1 LEWLLDLPPGGER
14 NKTMIRIN
22 LLKPEAKELPAE
34 EARRE
39 IRPPKMSLIY
49 LLVVF
54 AAAALFFYQRSAFNK
69 EGGLL
74 EDAQAEKNKLSA
86 VLGKLEEAQELKGLF
101 ERKISLINQIKPRQQ
116 VAVRIMD
123 ELSKHIPF
131 YVWLSEATYD
141 KQKIHIKG
149 RALSNNLIADYIYSL
164 ETSPYFFNVNLLSS
178 TQRTTRDNR
187 YLEFALNATYV
198 APPAAESL
206 SGEDL
211 SEVVK

>member
-1 LEWLLDLPPGGER
+1 
-14 NKTMIRIN
+14 
-22 LLKPEAKELPAE
+22 
-34 EARRE
+34 
-39 IRPPKMSLIY
+39 MSLIY

-74 EDAQAEKNKLSA
+74 EDAQAEKNKLSD
-86 VLGKLEEAQELKGLF
+86 VLGKLEEAQKLKSLF
-101 ERKISLINQIKPRQQ
+101 ERKINLINQIKPRQQ

-123 ELSKHIPF
+123 ELSKHIPY

-141 KQKIHIKG
+141 KQKVHIKG

-178 TQRTTRDNR
+178 TQRTSRDNQ
-187 YLEFALNATYV
+187 YLEFALNASFV
-198 APPAAESL
+198 LQPAAESL
-206 SGEDL
+206 SGEDV
-211 SEVVK
+211 SEVAK

>member
-1 LEWLLDLPPGGER
+1 
-14 NKTMIRIN
+14 MIRIN

-34 EARRE
+34 EVRRE
-39 IRPPKMSLIY
+39 IKPPKMSLIY

-69 EGGLL
+69 ENNLL
-74 EDAQAEKNKLSA
+74 EAAQVEKNKLSD
-86 VLGKLEEAQELKGLF
+86 VLGKLEEAQKLKSLF
-101 ERKISLINQIKPRQQ
+101 ERKINLINQLKPQQQ

-123 ELSKHIPF
+123 ELSKHIPY

-141 KQKIHIKG
+141 KQTVHVKG

-178 TQRTTRDNR
+178 TQKTVRDNQ
-187 YLEFALNATYV
+187 YLEFAINASYV
-198 APPAAESL
+198 LQPESESP
-206 SGEDL
+206 SGGDV
-211 SEVVK
+211 SEVSK

>member
-1 LEWLLDLPPGGER
+1 
-14 NKTMIRIN
+14 MIRIN

-34 EARRE
+34 DARRE
-39 IRPPKMSLIY
+39 IKPPKMSLIY

-74 EDAQAEKNKLSA
+74 EDALAEKNKLSD
-86 VLGKLEEAQELKGLF
+86 VLGKLEEAQKLKSLF
-101 ERKISLINQIKPRQQ
+101 ERKINLINQIKPRQQ

-123 ELSKHIPF
+123 ELSKHIPY

-141 KQKIHIKG
+141 KQNVHIKG
-149 RALSNNLIADYIYSL
+149 KALSNNLIADYIYSL

-178 TQRTTRDNR
+178 TQRTSRDNQ
-187 YLEFALNATYV
+187 YLEFALNVSYV
-198 APPAAESL
+198 VQPAAESPP
-206 SGEDL
+206 GEDV
-211 SEVVK
+211 SEVAK

>member
-1 LEWLLDLPPGGER
+1 
-14 NKTMIRIN
+14 MIRIN

-39 IRPPKMSLIY
+39 IKPPKMSLIY

-69 EGGLL
+69 ERGLL
-74 EDAQAEKNKLSA
+74 EEAQTEKNKLSD
-86 VLGKLEEAQELKGLF
+86 VLGKLEEAQELKSLF
-101 ERKISLINQIKPRQQ
+101 ERKINLINQIKPRQQ

-123 ELSKHIPF
+123 ELSKHIPY

-141 KQKIHIKG
+141 NQKVHIKG

-164 ETSPYFFNVNLLSS
+164 ETSPYFINVNLLSS
-178 TQRTTRDNR
+178 TQRTSRDNQ
-187 YLEFALNATYV
+187 YLEFALNASYV
-198 APPAAESL
+198 VQPVAESL
-206 SGEDL
+206 SGEEV
-211 SEVVK
+211 SEVAK

>member
-1 LEWLLDLPPGGER
+1 
-14 NKTMIRIN
+14 MIRIN
-22 LLKPEAKELPAE
+22 LLKPEAKELPVE

-39 IRPPKMSLIY
+39 IKPPKMSLIY

-74 EDAQAEKNKLSA
+74 EDALAEKNKLSD
-86 VLGKLEEAQELKGLF
+86 VLGKLEEAQKLKSLF
-101 ERKISLINQIKPRQQ
+101 ERKINLINQIKPRQQ

-123 ELSKHIPF
+123 ELSKHIPY

-178 TQRTTRDNR
+178 TQRTSRDNQ
-187 YLEFALNATYV
+187 YLEFALNASFV
-198 APPAAESL
+198 LQPAAESQ
-206 SGEDL
+206 SGEDV
-211 SEVVK
+211 SEVAK

>member
-1 LEWLLDLPPGGER
+1 
-14 NKTMIRIN
+14 MIRIN
-22 LLKPEAKELPAE
+22 LLKPEAKELPAD

-49 LLVVF
+49 LLVIF

-86 VLGKLEEAQELKGLF
+86 VLGKLEEAQQLKGLF

-206 SGEDL
+206 SGEDV

>member
-1 LEWLLDLPPGGER
+1 
-14 NKTMIRIN
+14 MIRIN

-34 EARRE
+34 DARRE
-39 IRPPKMSLIY
+39 IKPPKMSLIY

-74 EDAQAEKNKLSA
+74 EDALVEKNKLSD
-86 VLGKLEEAQELKGLF
+86 VLGKLEEAQELKSLF
-101 ERKISLINQIKPRQQ
+101 ERKINLINQIKPRQQ

-123 ELSKHIPF
+123 ELSKHIPY

-141 KQKIHIKG
+141 EQKVHIKG

-178 TQRTTRDNR
+178 TQKTSRDNQ
-187 YLEFALNATYV
+187 YLEFALNASYV
-198 APPAAESL
+198 VQPPTESS
-206 SGEDL
+206 SGKDV
-211 SEVVK
+211 SEVAK

>member
-1 LEWLLDLPPGGER
+1 
-14 NKTMIRIN
+14 MIRIN

-34 EARRE
+34 DARRE
-39 IRPPKMSLIY
+39 IKPPKMSLIY

-74 EDAQAEKNKLSA
+74 EDALVEKNKLSD
-86 VLGKLEEAQELKGLF
+86 VLGKLEEAQELKSLF
-101 ERKISLINQIKPRQQ
+101 ERKINLINQIKPRQQ

-123 ELSKHIPF
+123 ELSKHIPY

-141 KQKIHIKG
+141 KQNVHIKG
-149 RALSNNLIADYIYSL
+149 RAISNNLIADYIYSL

-178 TQRTTRDNR
+178 TQKTSRDNQ
-187 YLEFALNATYV
+187 YLEFALNVSYALQPET
-198 APPAAESL
+198 ESS
-206 SGEDL
+206 SGEDV
-211 SEVVK
+211 SEVAK

>member
-1 LEWLLDLPPGGER
+1 
-14 NKTMIRIN
+14 MIRIN
-22 LLKPEAKELPAE
+22 LLKPEAKELPVE

-54 AAAALFFYQRSAFNK
+54 AVAALFFYQRSAFNK

-74 EDAQAEKNKLSA
+74 EDALAEKNKLSD
-86 VLGKLEEAQELKGLF
+86 VLGKLEEAQKLKSLF
-101 ERKISLINQIKPRQQ
+101 ERKINLINQIKPRQQ

-123 ELSKHIPF
+123 ELSKHIPY

-149 RALSNNLIADYIYSL
+149 GALSNNLIADYIYSL
-164 ETSPYFFNVNLLSS
+164 ETSPYFVNVNLLSS
-178 TQRTTRDNR
+178 TQRTTRDNQ

-198 APPAAESL
+198 IQPAAESL
-206 SGEDL
+206 SGEGV
-211 SEVVK
+211 SGVAK

>member
-1 LEWLLDLPPGGER
+1 
-14 NKTMIRIN
+14 MIRIN

-34 EARRE
+34 DARRE
-39 IRPPKMSLIY
+39 IKPPKMSLIY

-69 EGGLL
+69 EGDLL
-74 EDAQAEKNKLSA
+74 EDALVEKNKLSD
-86 VLGKLEEAQELKGLF
+86 VLGKLEEAQELKSLF
-101 ERKISLINQIKPRQQ
+101 ERKINLINQIKPRQQ

-123 ELSKHIPF
+123 ELSKHIPY

-141 KQKIHIKG
+141 EQKVHIKG

-178 TQRTTRDNR
+178 TQKTSRDNQ
-187 YLEFALNATYV
+187 YLEFALNASYV
-198 APPAAESL
+198 VQPPTESS
-206 SGEDL
+206 SGKDV
-211 SEVVK
+211 SEVAK

>member
-1 LEWLLDLPPGGER
+1 
-14 NKTMIRIN
+14 MIRIN

-34 EARRE
+34 DARRE
-39 IRPPKMSLIY
+39 IKPPKMSLIY

-74 EDAQAEKNKLSA
+74 EEALVEKNKLSD
-86 VLGKLEEAQELKGLF
+86 VLGKLEEAQELKSLF
-101 ERKISLINQIKPRQQ
+101 ERKINLINQIKPRQQ

-123 ELSKHIPF
+123 ELSKHIPY

-141 KQKIHIKG
+141 EQKVHIKG

-178 TQRTTRDNR
+178 TQKTSRDNQ
-187 YLEFALNATYV
+187 YLEFALNASYV
-198 APPAAESL
+198 VQPPTESS
-206 SGEDL
+206 SGKDV
-211 SEVVK
+211 SEVAK

>member
-1 LEWLLDLPPGGER
+1 
-14 NKTMIRIN
+14 MIRIN
-22 LLKPEAKELPAE
+22 LLKPEAKELPVE

-39 IRPPKMSLIY
+39 IKPPKMSLIY

-54 AAAALFFYQRSAFNK
+54 AAAALFFYQRSALNK

-74 EDAQAEKNKLSA
+74 EDALAEKNKLSD
-86 VLGKLEEAQELKGLF
+86 VLDKLEKVQKQKSLF
-101 ERKISLINQIKPRQQ
+101 QRKINLIKQIKPRQQ

-123 ELSKHIPF
+123 ELSKHIPY

-178 TQRTTRDNR
+178 TQRTTRDNQ
-187 YLEFALNATYV
+187 YLEFALNVSYV
-198 APPAAESL
+198 VQPAAESP
-206 SGEDL
+206 SGEDV
-211 SEVVK
+211 SEVAK

>member
-1 LEWLLDLPPGGER
+1 
-14 NKTMIRIN
+14 MIRIN

-39 IRPPKMSLIY
+39 IKPPKMSLIY

-74 EDAQAEKNKLSA
+74 EDALAEKNKLSD
-86 VLGKLEEAQELKGLF
+86 VLGKLEEAQKLKSLF
-101 ERKISLINQIKPRQQ
+101 ERKINLINQIKPRQQ

-123 ELSKHIPF
+123 ELSKHIPY

-141 KQKIHIKG
+141 NQKVHIKG

-164 ETSPYFFNVNLLSS
+164 ETSPYFINVNLLSS
-178 TQRTTRDNR
+178 TQRTSRDNQ
-187 YLEFALNATYV
+187 YLEFALNASYV
-198 APPAAESL
+198 AQPVAESL
-206 SGEDL
+206 SGEDV
-211 SEVVK
+211 SEVAK

>member
-1 LEWLLDLPPGGER
+1 
-14 NKTMIRIN
+14 MIRIN

-34 EARRE
+34 DARRE
-39 IRPPKMSLIY
+39 IKPPKMSLIY

-74 EDAQAEKNKLSA
+74 EEALVEKNKLSD
-86 VLGKLEEAQELKGLF
+86 VLGKLKEAQELKSLF
-101 ERKISLINQIKPRQQ
+101 ERKINLINQIKPRQQ

-123 ELSKHIPF
+123 ELSKHIPY

-141 KQKIHIKG
+141 EQKVHIKG
-149 RALSNNLIADYIYSL
+149 KALSNNLIADYIYSL

-178 TQRTTRDNR
+178 TQKTSRDNQ
-187 YLEFALNATYV
+187 YLEFALNVSYALQPET
-198 APPAAESL
+198 ESS
-206 SGEDL
+206 SGEDV
-211 SEVVK
+211 SEVAK

>member
-1 LEWLLDLPPGGER
+1 
-14 NKTMIRIN
+14 MIRIN

-34 EARRE
+34 DARRE
-39 IRPPKMSLIY
+39 IKPPKMSLIY

-74 EDAQAEKNKLSA
+74 EDALVEKNKLSD
-86 VLGKLEEAQELKGLF
+86 VLGKLEEAQELKSLF
-101 ERKISLINQIKPRQQ
+101 ERKINLINQIKPRQQ

-123 ELSKHIPF
+123 ELSKHIPY

-141 KQKIHIKG
+141 QQKVHIKG

-178 TQRTTRDNR
+178 TQKTSRDNQ
-187 YLEFALNATYV
+187 YLEFALNASYV
-198 APPAAESL
+198 VQPPTESS
-206 SGEDL
+206 SGKDV
-211 SEVVK
+211 SEVAK

>member
-1 LEWLLDLPPGGER
+1 
-14 NKTMIRIN
+14 MIRIN

-34 EARRE
+34 DARRE
-39 IRPPKMSLIY
+39 IKPPKMSLIY

-74 EDAQAEKNKLSA
+74 EDALVEKNKLSD
-86 VLGKLEEAQELKGLF
+86 VLGKLEEAQELKSLF
-101 ERKISLINQIKPRQQ
+101 ERKINLINQIKPRQQ

-123 ELSKHIPF
+123 ELSKHIPY

-141 KQKIHIKG
+141 QQKVHIKG

-178 TQRTTRDNR
+178 TQKTSKDNQ
-187 YLEFALNATYV
+187 YLEFALNASYV
-198 APPAAESL
+198 VQPPTESS
-206 SGEDL
+206 SGKDV
-211 SEVVK
+211 SEVAK

>member
-1 LEWLLDLPPGGER
+1 
-14 NKTMIRIN
+14 MIRIN

-34 EARRE
+34 DARRE
-39 IRPPKMSLIY
+39 IKPPKMSLIY

-69 EGGLL
+69 EGGLMEEAL
-74 EDAQAEKNKLSA
+74 VEKNKLSD
-86 VLGKLEEAQELKGLF
+86 VLGKLEEAQQLKSLF
-101 ERKISLINQIKPRQQ
+101 ERKINLINQIKPRQQ

-123 ELSKHIPF
+123 ELSKHIPY

-141 KQKIHIKG
+141 NQKVHIKG

-178 TQRTTRDNR
+178 TQRTSRDNQ
-187 YLEFALNATYV
+187 YLEFALNVSYV
-198 APPAAESL
+198 AQPAAESL
-206 SGEDL
+206 SGEDV
-211 SEVVK
+211 SEVAK

>member
-1 LEWLLDLPPGGER
+1 
-14 NKTMIRIN
+14 MIRIN

-34 EARRE
+34 DARRE
-39 IRPPKMSLIY
+39 IKPPKMSLIY

-74 EDAQAEKNKLSA
+74 EDALVEKNKLSD
-86 VLGKLEEAQELKGLF
+86 VLGKLEEAQELKSLF
-101 ERKISLINQIKPRQQ
+101 ERKINLINQIKPRQQ

-123 ELSKHIPF
+123 ELSKHIPY

-141 KQKIHIKG
+141 EQKVHIKG

-178 TQRTTRDNR
+178 TQKTSKDNQ
-187 YLEFALNATYV
+187 YLEFALNASYV
-198 APPAAESL
+198 VQPPTESS
-206 SGEDL
+206 SGKDV
-211 SEVVK
+211 SEVAK

>member
-1 LEWLLDLPPGGER
+1 
-14 NKTMIRIN
+14 MIRIN

-49 LLVVF
+49 LLVIF

-206 SGEDL
+206 SGEDV